1 MWVNQQTEVVVDMER
16 GQSQRTQLD
25 HELWKVVCQDTG
37 LPLKL
42 DGWEGSDCT
51 EGLQNLC
58 DVALDNLKHTLPK
71 WQQQQLLD
79 EKDTSG
85 TGVQAEDVSETAS
98 GADDASGAPAGAGS
112 EVAEAAVG
120 GDGPGAGTETQ
131 DNPIIAFKYRIDK
144 ANSAFQNLK
153 EFAKFSLLHCGVQQP
168 LCTKSTQ
175 QAIERL
181 KAEYRQLEHAN
192 QRYSNYLKIVDAAE
206 QLQLLY
212 KPESS
217 ITPEQELAQLKR
229 QIAERKREIQAT
241 KALRQQVQA
250 SSAAVERKMAKL
262 QGVFERTV
270 QQLRVRETSRYRL
283 SQIQQSLCTKIRVA
297 EVKAYHLKR
306 TNIFND
312 CFFIWHEG
320 PFATINGN
328 RLGRL
333 PTSAGPQHQV
343 DYPEINAA
351 WGCAALLLHLTGAYH
366 ASKEVKGQ
374 PRFEFKEYDIRP
386 MGSNSTLVWRSKN
399 KPKELF
405 SGGCVRVRA
414 CLVLGTVC
422 LLAAS
427 SCVGR
432 ASCVGCASCVVR
444 RAPDFIDTEYPTT
457 TINIV
462 CVRYVGVGVC
472 NVGGRC
478 RVVLQVDDIL
488 QKKLL

>member
-1 MWVNQQTEVVVDMER
+1 MGMER

-42 DGWEGSDCT
+42 DGWEGSECT

-71 WQQQQLLD
+71 WQQQQLD
-79 EKDTSG
+79 SGG
-85 TGVQAEDVSETAS
+85 TGVQAEDVSEPAG
-98 GADDASGAPAGAGS
+98 GAGDASGRLDSDGS
-112 EVAEAAVG
+112 EAAEDVN
-120 GDGPGAGTETQ
+120 DGPGAVRETP
-131 DNPIIAFKYRIDK
+131 DNPIVSFDYRIDK

-168 LCTKSTQ
+168 LCAKSTH
-175 QAIERL
+175 QAIECL

-217 ITPEQELAQLKR
+217 VTPEQELAQLKQ
-229 QIAERKREIQAT
+229 QIAQRKRDIQAT
-241 KALRQQVQA
+241 KTLRQQVQT

-405 SGGCVRVRA
+405 SGGCV
-414 CLVLGTVC
+414 VLGTV
-422 LLAAS
+422 LAAS
-427 SCVGR
+427 
-432 ASCVGCASCVVR
+432 
-444 RAPDFIDTEYPTT
+444 APAFIALPNNIWLAVPACFEGGQYSPEEITVTPCKDF
-457 TINIV
+457 
-462 CVRYVGVGVC
+462 
-472 NVGGRC
+472 
-478 RVVLQVDDIL
+478 
-488 QKKLL
+488 